1 MMDIDNLK
9 RKKPDVDIL
18 IGGLLFLTVFISKI
32 NILSLPYH
40 WDELGAY
47 IMPTHWLAHGSLL
60 RIIPGL
66 HPPDMFFGHPPALY
80 LSLATIYKL
89 VGEEIWI
96 SHFIVV
102 AFSFLGVYFT
112 YLLGSYLCNRMTG
125 ILASLFLFFTP
136 IYFAQS
142 GMVTAEPFVTALGVM
157 CVYYFLKERYWAYMF
172 LGFLAVLIKET
183 FVAIIVALLI
193 YFYFTKENKQQIHVI
208 SLKYTTPLLALF
220 IFFVIQKIA
229 TGMFLPNPYFNS
241 HPFFMITG
249 ESFKW
254 VLYDQNRI
262 ILSCAILAN
271 FAIHKKVTWKKQFT
285 LFLMILLFF
294 IGTYS
299 FIYFL
304 PRYILSTLPFFCILG
319 AYSIVSLFKDVK
331 MQLVIA
337 AIVLVFFLEKTHNIG
352 VGFSSFETDMQY
364 VDVVMV
370 SKESCRYIE
379 KTFPERRVLASWP
392 LSQELTEPYLGYVKK
407 SIKISS
413 FDDRYDIIL
422 YTPQG
427 VPENDK
433 LKKLSA
439 SKNMTLDRRFEKNG
453 KYVEVYVSN

>member
-319 AYSIVSLFKDVK
+319 AYSIVSLFKRK
-331 MQLVIA
+331 
-337 AIVLVFFLEKTHNIG
+337 
-352 VGFSSFETDMQY
+352 
-364 VDVVMV
+364 
-370 SKESCRYIE
+370 
-379 KTFPERRVLASWP
+379 FP
-392 LSQELTEPYLGYVKK
+392 
-407 SIKISS
+407 
-413 FDDRYDIIL
+413 
-422 YTPQG
+422 
-427 VPENDK
+427 
-433 LKKLSA
+433 LKKLMNPYIPDS
-439 SKNMTLDRRFEKNG
+439 
-453 KYVEVYVSN
+453 